1 MKTSEL
7 LSLVVLVAGEE
18 TETLAK
24 ETLGTGKENEILG
37 RAGSGVQADNLSFR
51 SDGSSENSYWS
62 EGGVYELLGTSSGG
76 EEGL

>member
-7 LSLVVLVAGEE
+7 LSLVVLAVAGEETE

-24 ETLGTGKENEILG
+24 ETLGTGKEKEILG
-37 RAGSGVQADNLSFR
+37 RAGSGVQADDNLSFR

-62 EGGVYELLGTSSGG
+62 EGGV
-76 EEGL
+76 

>member
-7 LSLVVLVAGEE
+7 LSLVVLAVAGEE

-24 ETLGTGKENEILG
+24 ETLGTGKEKEILG
-37 RAGSGVQADNLSFR
+37 RAGSGVHADDNLSFR

-62 EGGVYELLGTSSGG
+62 EGGV
-76 EEGL
+76 